1 MNNNITGKEST
12 EHFFNKLSLEN
23 QLRFVFSLEFAECL
37 VKRRE
42 ELGWTQEQLAEE
54 SGVNR
59 VTIAKLETFQR
70 MASVEVMLK
79 LLHTLGMKIQFV
91 EVDNSK

>member
-1 MNNNITGKEST
+1 MDNKITGRTESDL
-12 EHFFNKLSLEN
+12 FFNKLSLEN
-23 QLRFVFSLEFAECL
+23 QLRFLFCNDFAECL

-42 ELGWTQEQLAEE
+42 ELGWTQDRLAEE

-70 MASVEVMLK
+70 AASVDVMLK
-79 LLHTLGMKIQFV
+79 LLHTLGMRIQFV
-91 EVDNSK
+91 KADE